1 MKTQMRFQKILMFVS
16 LVVAALT
23 FVYALYFLTGSMGN
37 VSYYITVRGT
47 SSTDKINGQ
56 HFLDASQGY
65 VGTAVTL
72 SIIFIVIAVL
82 LFVASCHKRR
92 NYYITNY
99 IAVGIFV
106 GFALVMAIYL
116 LVMVTDVMN
125 IFYTEIDWDK
135 LADPEVALA
144 LHPVTKDATNFI
156 LGYILSVIVIVDAVL
171 VILSTVWKFLLIRG
185 EKKLLNGEPVKEAA

>member
-37 VSYYITVRGT
+37 VSYYITVQG
-47 SSTDKINGQ
+47 SVSTDKINAQ
-56 HFLDASQGY
+56 HFLDASQEY

-72 SIIFIVIAVL
+72 SIIFIVVAAL

-99 IAVGIFV
+99 IAIGIFV
-106 GFALVMAIYL
+106 AFALVMAIYL
-116 LVMVTDVMN
+116 LVMVSDVMN

-135 LADPEVALA
+135 LADPDVAQTLY
-144 LHPVTKDATNFI
+144 PVTKDSTNFA
-156 LGYILSVIVIVDAVL
+156 LGYVLSAIVIVDAVL
-171 VILSTVWKFLLIRG
+171 VVLSTVWKVLLIRG
-185 EKKLLNGEPVKEAA
+185 EKKLLNGEPVKEVA